1 MLSDE
6 KSVVVR
12 IFGEE
17 YPIAG
22 SVDPAYISRIADL
35 VDSRMQEVSERS
47 RTKAR
52 DKVAILAALSL
63 ASELYEK
70 SERLKALSDSSDT
83 TIDRVLTQLD
93 EALTDDSLAQSNY
106 QARSQSDSES

>member
-1 MLSDE
+1 MVSDE
-6 KSVVVR
+6 NRIVVR

-22 SVDPAYISRIADL
+22 SGDPAYISRIADL

-47 RTKAR
+47 QTKAR

-70 SERLKALSDSSDT
+70 SEKLKSMSDSSDT
-83 TIDRVLTQLD
+83 TIERVLTQLD
-93 EALTDDSLAQSNY
+93 QALVDDT
-106 QARSQSDSES
+106 RSGS